1 MQTIELKTIVRQSG
15 DTDFINLLTPVR
27 VGRCSEA
34 TTAALAACH
43 VDSKPL
49 PRDGIMPTKLYCKN
63 ANVDAENSAHLAKL
77 PGVPVRLPATDTF
90 KVSLTLTLALALALA
105 LALTLTLTLTLGLA
119 LTLTVTLTL
128 APALALA
135 LTKGEYSADTRSR
148 LLELVEKKAAAEL
161 ELKVGAQCLL
171 TKNLPELKLVNG
183 SRGVVTGFE
192 QRVCGGRHGVPE
204 GAYVCPLV
212 TFDSGQRLAVQ
223 PSSFFQ
229 VSK

>member
-77 PGVPVRLPATDTF
+77 PGAPVRLPATDTF
-90 KVSLTLTLALALALA
+90 KVTLTLTLTLA
-105 LALTLTLTLTLGLA
+105 LALTLTLTLTLI
-119 LTLTVTLTL
+119 LTLV
-128 APALALA
+128 
-135 LTKGEYSADTRSR
+135 
-148 LLELVEKKAAAEL
+148 
-161 ELKVGAQCLL
+161 
-171 TKNLPELKLVNG
+171 
-183 SRGVVTGFE
+183 
-192 QRVCGGRHGVPE
+192 
-204 GAYVCPLV
+204 
-212 TFDSGQRLAVQ
+212 
-223 PSSFFQ
+223 
-229 VSK
+229 

>member
-77 PGVPVRLPATDTF
+77 PGAPVRLPATDTF
-90 KVSLTLTLALALALA
+90 KVSLTLSLALALALA
-105 LALTLTLTLTLGLA
+105 LALTLTLT
-119 LTLTVTLTL
+119 
-128 APALALA
+128 
-135 LTKGEYSADTRSR
+135 RC
-148 LLELVEKKAAAEL
+148 AA
-161 ELKVGAQCLL
+161 
-171 TKNLPELKLVNG
+171 T
-183 SRGVVTGFE
+183 
-192 QRVCGGRHGVPE
+192 
-204 GAYVCPLV
+204 
-212 TFDSGQRLAVQ
+212 
-223 PSSFFQ
+223 
-229 VSK
+229 